1 MISIENE
8 YLDELKYDNLIEEF
22 FFKKY
27 KEKLFSLNQIVLIIK
42 HYN

>member
-22 FFKKY
+22 FFQKIQGEIVFFESDCTNY
-27 KEKLFSLNQIVLIIK
+27 KAL
-42 HYN
+42 